1 MSGTGSLDEDYE
13 SGKKRLIEFVL
24 IDTEQRRGSEF
35 CLEKKQ
41 VVEQCRR
48 YKRYPPHPTR
58 GLCIIIRPTLY
69 SLAGLPPSTS
79 QAIKSVTTMRLAS
92 IPAVLLLSLTPIS
105 VSALPTDKGD
115 SLDVDVDMV
124 TRDDATVQG
133 VSLYL
138 QLSDPP
144 PHLGTIS
151 ASHPDKR
158 SEQ

>member
-58 GLCIIIRPTLY
+58 GLCIIIIRPILY

-79 QAIKSVTTMRLAS
+79 QTIKSVTTMRLAS
-92 IPAVLLLSLTPIS
+92 IPAVLLLSLTPTS
-105 VSALPTDKGD
+105 VSALPADKRE
-115 SLDVDVDMV
+115 SLDVDVV

-138 QLSDPP
+138 
-144 PHLGTIS
+144 
-151 ASHPDKR
+151 
-158 SEQ
+158 